1 MGKVQEIHKA
11 NESYE
16 RLIAEI
22 EKAGGVKYKYV
33 NIDPVNNQ
41 DGGAPNANI
50 RVGFLYNPERV
61 SLTEG
66 IPHGDAT
73 TAVGYEDG
81 KLTHNPGRID
91 PNNSAFK
98 SSRKPLA
105 AQFDFQGES
114 VIVIANHWN
123 SKGGDTPLFGSTQP
137 PVYGSEKQRKEIAT
151 IVHDFV
157 ADIKTKNPEA
167 NVVSVGDFNDFQFT
181 DALKIHEGDHMTN
194 MINKLDESDRYTYLY
209 QGNSQVLDHI
219 LVTNNLVEQTEIDIL
234 HINADFTDMA
244 GRASDHDPVMV
255 QIGFE
260 EEEKEGPLFTAE
272 GNKFAETLT
281 LKFKDRSFGGP
292 ITATADG
299 IEGTAGEFKDG
310 EVVVQFGHD
319 IEDSSLFEITVGEGE
334 AAAVYVVTYD
344 VITME
349 WSVSPKKDIPTPI
362 VAEKAY
368 DLKNYK
374 TGKLKIQKPSVSITL
389 DEASD
394 IKNGIVF
401 TGAYAEFHGE
411 GFAKTPVTIN
421 PKKAEAIIDFKGTN
435 MQKVIIDGTKVKE
448 IRGAENIQAIEYIKG
463 ATAEQIKFFN
473 SKGEPIVVPSFSDE
487 NKAPVVKKAIPN
499 QTVEVG
505 ESISIQ
511 LTDHFSDP
519 ENDKLTFT
527 ATKGTLEG
535 ASLNLAL
542 EEGSH
547 LVGVT
552 AI

>member
-11 NESYE
+11 NQSYE

-22 EKAGGVKYKYV
+22 EKAGGVKYEYV

-66 IPHGDAT
+66 IAHGDAT

-151 IVHDFV
+151 IVSNFV
-157 ADIKTKNPEA
+157 ADIKTKNPDA

-219 LVTNNLVEQTEIDIL
+219 LVTNNLVEQTEIDVL

-260 EEEKEGPLFTAE
+260 EEEK
-272 GNKFAETLT
+272 
-281 LKFKDRSFGGP
+281 
-292 ITATADG
+292 
-299 IEGTAGEFKDG
+299 
-310 EVVVQFGHD
+310 
-319 IEDSSLFEITVGEGE
+319 
-334 AAAVYVVTYD
+334 
-344 VITME
+344 
-349 WSVSPKKDIPTPI
+349 
-362 VAEKAY
+362 
-368 DLKNYK
+368 
-374 TGKLKIQKPSVSITL
+374 TGLYLQ
-389 DEASD
+389 
-394 IKNGIVF
+394 
-401 TGAYAEFHGE
+401 
-411 GFAKTPVTIN
+411 
-421 PKKAEAIIDFKGTN
+421 
-435 MQKVIIDGTKVKE
+435 
-448 IRGAENIQAIEYIKG
+448 R
-463 ATAEQIKFFN
+463 
-473 SKGEPIVVPSFSDE
+473 
-487 NKAPVVKKAIPN
+487 KAI
-499 QTVEVG
+499 
-505 ESISIQ
+505 
-511 LTDHFSDP
+511 
-519 ENDKLTFT
+519 
-527 ATKGTLEG
+527 
-535 ASLNLAL
+535 NLPK
-542 EEGSH
+542 H
-547 LVGVT
+547 LP
-552 AI
+552 